1 MMENVQVSEVNS
13 QESIDIVEFFST
25 KAIQDAIQKGLL
37 WINRVESSS
46 PSKAELETAI
56 ETILNYMQQEPSEWD
71 KHCQFNIK
79 NFGRQLSNKLDNLTK
94 NGSSIFNTD
103 SPASVLVFLCRFLK
117 EYQLNSGTGHLQD
130 GSLSNILDKM
140 MNKSYK
146 ISVDQHTQ
154 LVYVLYEMPAAILK
168 DRLNTLQA
176 RMSAPEIINL
186 QTFKETLVEADMLK
200 KEWDNSL
207 EAGKLKSKN

>member
-1 MMENVQVSEVNS
+1 
-13 QESIDIVEFFST
+13 
-25 KAIQDAIQKGLL
+25 
-37 WINRVESSS
+37 
-46 PSKAELETAI
+46 
-56 ETILNYMQQEPSEWD
+56 
-71 KHCQFNIK
+71 
-79 NFGRQLSNKLDNLTK
+79 LDDLTK
-94 NGSSIFNTD
+94 NGSSIFNTE